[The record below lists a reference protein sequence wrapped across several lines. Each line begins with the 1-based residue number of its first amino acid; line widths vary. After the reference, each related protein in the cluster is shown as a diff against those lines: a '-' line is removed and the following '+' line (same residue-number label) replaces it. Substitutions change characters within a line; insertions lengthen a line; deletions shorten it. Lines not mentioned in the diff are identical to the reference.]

1 MESSMTPEET
11 ETEGI
16 ASLIAMLELML
27 LASQVIITGCSW
39 CTVLFS
45 PLLGHWTHS
54 WLF

>member
-11 ETEGI
+11 QTEGI

-27 LASQVIITGCSW
+27 ICKSGYYHR
-39 CTVLFS
+39 
-45 PLLGHWTHS
+45 LLVVHCIVQPTSRSLDS